1 MNSFKSHFK
10 FNKQERSG
18 IFFLLLIIVVI
29 QISYYFFSSSF
40 GNSFKQQ
47 LSLNQEMQDQV
58 AILKQNSLKK
68 DTIKL
73 YPFNPNFI
81 TDYKG
86 YKLGMSLEEINR
98 LFMYRAANKY
108 VNSSEEFQKITLV
121 SDSLLQTISP
131 YFKFPEWI
139 VTAKNSKQINNF
151 QNTENNFKEITIK
164 DLNTVTINELKTV
177 NGIGDKL
184 SARIIKFRDK
194 LGGFLIDDQLYDVYG
209 LDVEV
214 VQRVFKKYKVL
225 KKPEISK
232 ININTASLDDIAKI
246 VYIQK
251 GVAQR
256 IVEYRNSNKSI
267 RSFDELLKIEEF
279 PVDKIDRIKLYLS
292 L

>member
-18 IFFLLLIIVVI
+18 IFFLLLIIVVM
-29 QISYYFFSSSF
+29 QISYYFFSSS
-40 GNSFKQQ
+40 GKSFKQQ

>member
-29 QISYYFFSSSF
+29 QISYYFFSSS
-40 GNSFKQQ
+40 GKSFKQQ

-98 LFMYRAANKY
+98 LLMYRAANKY
-108 VNSSEEFQKITLV
+108 VNSSGEFQKITLV

-164 DLNTVTINELKTV
+164 DLNTVTIDELKTV

-194 LGGFLIDDQLYDVYG
+194 LGGFVIDDQLYDVYG